1 MKITKKDYKHG
12 IVELIPD
19 TVDDLY
25 AIYRILKIGDKVKA
39 STSRRIR
46 RKEEEGRP
54 DSGERVK
61 MTLEIELE
69 EFAFHGFG
77 DNLRLKGKILSGPEN
92 LISTGTYHTLS
103 LSLMEKAQIS
113 KETWTPMERKVLEE
127 VEKSSM
133 LAQILIITIEDNTAC
148 VALVTQFSV
157 KIINEFS
164 SSVTRKFSDAK
175 QHSSEMGQFFNEILQ
190 LLQDTDNQY
199 KPQVIILAGP
209 GFTSENFYEFIKT
222 RDSALAD
229 KTRRVHV
236 STGGRVGLK
245 EVLSKKLPEQI
256 AKDQRVAYETRLLEE
271 VFKRLGQ
278 DTGTV
283 TYGLQSVK
291 RALSLGAIETLLIS
305 DDQLR
310 IDDLSKRMAIDE
322 LVEENTKL
330 RGSTVIMS
338 VNHESGEQLSKLG
351 GIAALLR
358 YPLVD

>member
-1 MKITKKDYKHG
+1 MKVTKKDYKHG

-25 AIYRILKIGDKVKA
+25 AIYRVLKIGDKVKA

-92 LISTGTYHTLS
+92 LVSTGTYHTLA
-103 LSLMEKAQIS
+103 LSLMEKVQIS
-113 KETWTPMERKVLEE
+113 KESWSPMERKVLEE

-148 VALVTQFSV
+148 IALVTQFSV
-157 KIINEFS
+157 KIINELT
-164 SSVTRKFSDAK
+164 SSVTRKFSDVK

-190 LLQDTDNQY
+190 LMQDTDNQY

-209 GFTSENFYEFIKT
+209 GFTPENFYEFIKT
-222 RDSALAD
+222 RDSAIAD

-271 VFKRLGQ
+271 VFKRIGQ

>member
-25 AIYRILKIGDKVKA
+25 AIYRILKMGNKVKA

-46 RKEEEGRP
+46 RKEDEGRA

-92 LISTGTYHTLS
+92 LVSIGTYHTLS
-103 LSLMEKAQIS
+103 LSLMEKVQIS
-113 KETWTPMERKVLEE
+113 KDNWTPMERKVLEE

-133 LAQILIITIEDNTAC
+133 LAQILIVTVEDNTAC
-148 VALVTQFSV
+148 IALVTQFSV
-157 KIINEFS
+157 KIITES
-164 SSVTRKFSDAK
+164 SFSVTRKFSDTK
-175 QHSSEMGQFFNEILQ
+175 QHSSEMGQFFNEVLQ
-190 LLQDTDNQY
+190 IMQDTNKQY
-199 KPQVIILAGP
+199 VPQVIILAGP
-209 GFTSENFYEFIKT
+209 GFTPENFYEFIKN
-222 RDSALAD
+222 RDSTIAD

-256 AKDQRVAYETRLLEE
+256 AKNQRVAYETRLLEE
-271 VFKRLGQ
+271 VFKRIGQ

-305 DDQLR
+305 DDQLQ
-310 IDDLSKRMAIDE
+310 IDDISKRMSIDE
-322 LVEENTKL
+322 IVEENSKL

-358 YPLVD
+358 FPLPV

>member
-25 AIYRILKIGDKVKA
+25 AIYRILKVGNKIKA

-46 RKEEEGRP
+46 RKDEEGRA
-54 DSGERVK
+54 DAGERVK
-61 MTLEIELE
+61 MILEIELE
-69 EFAFHGFG
+69 EFAFHGLG
-77 DNLRLKGKILSGPEN
+77 DNLRLKGKILEGPEN
-92 LISTGTYHTLS
+92 LISIGTYHTLS
-103 LSLMEKAQIS
+103 LSLMEKVQIT
-113 KETWTPMERKVLEE
+113 KEKWTPMERKVLED

-133 LAQILIITIEDNTAC
+133 LAQILIITVEDNTAC
-148 VALVTQFSV
+148 IALVTQFSV
-157 KIINEFS
+157 KIISEFT

-175 QHSSEMGQFFNEILQ
+175 QHSSEMGQFFNEVLQ
-190 LLQDTDNQY
+190 IMLDTDQQY
-199 KPQVIILAGP
+199 EPQVIILAGP
-209 GFTSENFYEFIKT
+209 GFTPENFYEFIKQRNT
-222 RDSALAD
+222 VLAD

-283 TYGLQSVK
+283 TYGLESVR

-310 IDDLSKRMAIDE
+310 IDDISKRMSIDD
-322 LVEENTKL
+322 LVEENSKL
-330 RGSTVIMS
+330 RGTTVIMS

-358 YPLVD
+358 FPLLD

>member
-25 AIYRILKIGDKVKA
+25 AIYRILKIGNRVKA

-46 RKEEEGRP
+46 RKEEDGRA

-92 LISTGTYHTLS
+92 LVSIGTYHTLA
-103 LSLMEKAQIS
+103 LSLMEKVQIS
-113 KETWTPMERKVLEE
+113 KDNWTPMERKVLEE
-127 VEKSSM
+127 VEKASM

-175 QHSSEMGQFFNEILQ
+175 QHSSEMGQFFNEVLQ
-190 LLQDTDNQY
+190 IIKDTNDQY
-199 KPQVIILAGP
+199 NPQVIILAGP
-209 GFTSENFYEFIKT
+209 GFTPENFYEFIKN

-256 AKDQRVAYETRLLEE
+256 AKDQRVAFETRLLEE
-271 VFKRLGQ
+271 VFKRIGQ

-283 TYGLQSVK
+283 TYGLESVK
-291 RALSLGAIETLLIS
+291 KALSLGAIETLLIS
-305 DDQLR
+305 DDQLQ
-310 IDDLSKRMAIDE
+310 IDDISKRMAIDDI
-322 LVEENTKL
+322 VEENTKL

-338 VNHESGEQLSKLG
+338 INHESGEQLSKLG

-358 YPLVD
+358 FPFHE

>member
-25 AIYRILKIGDKVKA
+25 AIYRILKVGNKVKA

-46 RKEEEGRP
+46 RKEEDGRA

-92 LISTGTYHTLS
+92 LVSISTYHTLS
-103 LSLMEKAQIS
+103 LSLMEKVSIS
-113 KETWTPMERKVLEE
+113 KENWTPMERKVLED

-133 LAQILIITIEDNTAC
+133 LAQILIVTVEDNTAC

-157 KIINEFS
+157 KILSEFS
-164 SSVTRKFSDAK
+164 ASVARKFSDAK
-175 QHSSEMGQFFNEILQ
+175 QHSSDMGLFFNEVLQ
-190 LLQDTDNQY
+190 IMQDTDNQY
-199 KPQVIILAGP
+199 NSQVIILAGP
-209 GFTSENFYEFIKT
+209 GFTPENFYEFIKS

-229 KTRRVHV
+229 KTRKVQV

-256 AKDQRVAYETRLLEE
+256 AKNQRVAYETRLLEE
-271 VFKRLGQ
+271 VFKRIGQ

-305 DDQLR
+305 DDQLQ
-310 IDDLSKRMAIDE
+310 IDDISKRMAIDE
-322 LVEENTKL
+322 MVEENSKL

-358 YPLVD
+358 YPLLD

>member
-1 MKITKKDYKHG
+1 MKVTKKDFKHG
-12 IVELIPD
+12 VVELIPD

-25 AIYRILKIGDKVKA
+25 AIYRVLKLGDKVKA

-46 RKEEEGRP
+46 RKDEEGRA

-92 LISTGTYHTLS
+92 LVSIGTYHTLA
-103 LSLMEKAQIS
+103 LSLMEKVRIS
-113 KETWTPMERKVLEE
+113 KAKWTPTEMKVLED

-133 LAQILIITIEDNTAC
+133 LTQVLIITVEDNTAC
-148 VALVTQFSV
+148 IALVTQFSV
-157 KIINEFS
+157 KIIKDFS

-175 QHSSEMGQFFNEILQ
+175 QHSSEMGQFFNEVLQ
-190 LLQDTDNQY
+190 IIKDTESQY
-199 KPQVIILAGP
+199 TPQVIILAGP
-209 GFTSENFYEFIKT
+209 GFTPENFYEFIKS
-222 RDSALAD
+222 RDQILAD

-271 VFKRLGQ
+271 VFKRIGQ

-283 TYGLQSVK
+283 TYGLQNVK

-305 DDQLR
+305 DDQLQ
-310 IDDLSKRMAIDE
+310 IDDISKRMAIDE
-322 LVEENTKL
+322 IVEENSKL

-358 YPLVD
+358 FPLLD